1 MIPTVRHLVLDKI
14 RWEMGVALIEGY
26 RSCRLQDAGSR
37 LFCSVRARKVHVL
50 HTYVYKY
57 HFFYLQKMQA

>member
-1 MIPTVRHLVLDKI
+1 MIPTVHNLVLDKI

-50 HTYVYKY
+50 HTYITTIFLFAKD
-57 HFFYLQKMQA
+57 AGIA

>member
-50 HTYVYKY
+50 HTYVI
-57 HFFYLQKMQA
+57 